1 MDNTKRI
8 ISLLPSSTEIAASLG
23 HGDQLVGRSHEC
35 DFPVGL
41 DHLPVLTSPKFN
53 PQGSSFAINK
63 EVSEIL
69 KYGLSVYE
77 LNTGLLEELQPD
89 IILTQSQCEV
99 CAVSMKDVEEAVCQL
114 VSSSP
119 AVVNLEPNS
128 LQDVFNDIVKVG
140 EALGE
145 EEKASTLTREI
156 QEQLG
161 QIRDK
166 VTGLPCP
173 KIACIEWLDPIMLA
187 GNWVPEMVEIAGGE
201 NVLSA
206 KDEHSHYFKWEQ
218 VQAADP
224 DVIAIMPCG
233 FDILRTLE
241 EMHLLMEQ
249 PGWVGLKA
257 VKNEQVFVTDG
268 NQFFN
273 RPGPR
278 VKESVEILAE
288 ILHPSVFEKKHLGK
302 GYVNL

>member
-1 MDNTKRI
+1 MKRI

-23 HGDQLVGRSHEC
+23 YGDQLVGRSHEC
-35 DFPVGL
+35 DFPGGL

-77 LNTGLLEELQPD
+77 LNTELLEELQPD

-114 VSSSP
+114 VSSQP
-119 AVVNLEPNS
+119 AIVNLEPNS
-128 LQDVFNDIVKVG
+128 LQDVYNDITKVG
-140 EALGE
+140 QALGVEDKASRLLRSIE
-145 EEKASTLTREI
+145 EELSLV
-156 QEQLG
+156 QG
-161 QIRDK
+161 K
-166 VTGLPCP
+166 VAGLQAPT
-173 KIACIEWLDPIMLA
+173 IACIEWLDPIMLA

-206 KDEHSHYFKWEQ
+206 KDEHSHYFQWEEIRA
-218 VQAADP
+218 VDP
-224 DVIAIMPCG
+224 EVIAVMPCG
-233 FDILRTLE
+233 FGIQRTLH
-241 EMHLLMEQ
+241 EMRLLTSL
-249 PGWVGLKA
+249 PGWTDLQA
-257 VKNEQVFVTDG
+257 VKNERVFVTDG

-288 ILHPSVFEKKHLGK
+288 ILHPEIFDKRHLGS
-302 GYVNL
+302 GYVKF